1 MTAAEL
7 LELEARIE
15 AATHHARIVTVKAAS

>member
-7 LELEARIE
+7 LELAARIE
-15 AATHHARIVTVKAAS
+15 AATHHARIVTVKATQ